1 MDNYPYIDTTIQ
13 ENGQYYEIQLDRY
26 QSFLVPIEPFKEELK
41 KEFFNFVEF
50 CKNEKLWFSEE
61 SSYRGL
67 LETYNELKLSE

>member
-41 KEFFNFVEF
+41 KEFFKFVEF
-50 CKNEKLWFSEE
+50 CKNENF
-61 SSYRGL
+61 GF
-67 LETYNELKLSE
+67 LKKVLIEGF

>member
-41 KEFFNFVEF
+41 KRIF
-50 CKNEKLWFSEE
+50 
-61 SSYRGL
+61 
-67 LETYNELKLSE
+67 